1 MRRAELLAPA
11 GDFATARA
19 AFAAGADAV
28 YCGLKSFSARA
39 FATNFSLEE
48 LSDLLRLAKDGDK
61 RVYVTLNTLLGERDL
76 KATVE
81 TLARLEE
88 CPVDGLIVQDLGLAR
103 LVRTHF
109 PRLPL
114 HASTQLGAHNLE
126 GVLALK
132 ELGFTRVVLAREL
145 PLADIS
151 SIASRCGDMEIECFI
166 HGALC
171 YSLSGL
177 CLFGAMEKGRSGNRG
192 ACPYC
197 CRLPVADGKG
207 GKSFPFS
214 MKDLRL
220 GEDVRRLVAAGVA
233 SLKIEG
239 RMKSPLYVASVTRY
253 YRDILDEAKPTVTT
267 EDLETVFSRRTT
279 RLSFDRPHT
288 APSSEDVIDSK
299 SLGHLGA
306 FIGVVKKVTRDREG
320 VAWLRFHTARALER
334 HDGLQFDVLTSANR
348 PLGIGIQEMRTALSR
363 QNAFRVP
370 AHSDVEVRLDGDIVR
385 AIRPGLKIYCSM
397 SNAVKNRFPIPSFR
411 RSAFL
416 GLLPL
421 AIRATLSETG
431 VEIVGTLPTLALEA
445 RVSLAQPLA
454 AARDVEKVRDAAE
467 TAFRKLGESLY
478 FLDSFDFEDPSSR
491 FVPSSL
497 FNDLRRQLLE
507 RLDAAREARCLAK
520 VESARAAVDD
530 ALAARSGGDEARACR
545 RVKIRS
551 DQEIPEGAWDEVVVA
566 LSRKDL
572 DIDWPTATRLALPV
586 YTAESDFPAV
596 RRQVKRLL
604 ARGYDRWEAADLATL
619 RLLKNL
625 GVRDITADWTLYALN
640 PVALAAL
647 VDLGVRRV
655 VVSPE
660 ASAAEKSSLALHPA
674 FVEFLARQSTPLF
687 LSLHAPDGA
696 ASSRCLATFER
707 DGLVVTTAVA
717 PRVFE
722 VPKGCASRFD
732 FSWEAL

>member
-1 MRRAELLAPA
+1 MKRAELLSPA

-28 YCGLKSFSARA
+28 YCGLKAFSARA
-39 FATNFSLEE
+39 FAPNFSLEE
-48 LSDLLRLAKDGDK
+48 LQDLLRLATAQGKK
-61 RVYVTLNTLLGERDL
+61 VYVTLNTLLGERDL
-76 KATVE
+76 KAAVD
-81 TLARLEE
+81 TLARLDE
-88 CPVDGLIVQDLGLAR
+88 CPPDGLIVQDVGLAR
-103 LVRTHF
+103 LVRARF
-109 PRLPL
+109 PRLAL
-114 HASTQLGAHNLE
+114 HASTQLGAHNLD

-145 PLADIS
+145 PLADIA

-207 GKSFPFS
+207 GKAFPFS

-220 GEDVRRLVAAGVA
+220 GEDVRRLVAVGVA

-253 YRDILDEAKPTVTT
+253 YRDILDETPPSVTT

-279 RLSFDRPHT
+279 RLSFDRPH
-288 APSSEDVIDSK
+288 AEPSADVIDAK

-306 FIGVVKKVTRDREG
+306 YIGEVKKVTRDREG

-334 HDGLQFDVLTSANR
+334 HDGLQFGVLTAANR
-348 PLGIGIQEMRTALSR
+348 PLGLGIQEMRTALSR

-370 AHSDVEVRLDGDIVR
+370 AHSDVEVRLDGDIVH

-411 RSAFL
+411 RSAFA
-416 GLLPL
+416 GVLPL
-421 AIRATLSETG
+421 AVRVRVSESG
-431 VEIVGTLPTLALEA
+431 VEADGSLPTLALEA
-445 RVSLAQPLA
+445 RVSVEQPLA

-467 TAFRKLGESLY
+467 TAFRKLGESVY
-478 FLDSFDFEDPSSR
+478 CLDSFDLDNTSAR
-491 FVPSSL
+491 FVPASL
-497 FNDLRRQLLE
+497 FNDLRRHLLA
-507 RLDAAREARCLAK
+507 RLDEARETRLLASAA
-520 VESARAAVDD
+520 SARAAVD
-530 ALAARSGGDEARACR
+530 AELASCSSGDEARVCR

-551 DQEIPEGAWDEVVVA
+551 GHDVPAGAWDEVVVA

-572 DIDWPTATRLALPV
+572 TVDGPTSTRLALPV
-586 YTAESDFPAV
+586 YTAESDFPAL

-604 ARGYDRWEAADLATL
+604 ARGYDKWEAADLATL
-619 RLLKNL
+619 RLLTNL

-660 ASAAEKSSLALHPA
+660 ASAAEKASLARHPA
-674 FVEFLARQSTPLF
+674 FIEFLARQATPLF

-696 ASSRCLATFER
+696 ASSSRLATFER
-707 DGLVVTTAVA
+707 DGLVVTTAAA
-717 PRVFE
+717 PRVFD
-722 VPKGCASRFD
+722 VPSGCSSRFD